1 MERFYAWFH
10 SLLVQNSSISTSL
23 LLILLLYSFSS
34 QFLPIE
40 PYLVPYLTSVKHFS
54 NFQVTV
60 DIYPYSVYSQLIF
73 TLLMAPAGFYLS
85 HKMIVALGAFGM
97 LITYLII
104 WVGHSILA
112 MQIMQI
118 TYGFGMAS
126 RLIFSAYIFLLVPEE
141 EYQTMTSLTT
151 TTSLLSFMLAS
162 ELGQLLALEKVSF
175 AVFFILTFISL
186 GVCFSM
192 TLLLPKDH
200 SSILM
205 YPSVTTFWSE
215 TEGWI
220 RILKE
225 TWHGRNLRILSLWWA
240 LAYAS
245 FSLVQNYGTNLFD
258 AIDPD
263 SKFNGHVL
271 AASQAAGSLGSF
283 CAIYLEDFAIKSG
296 MLIYVLGSA
305 VMGVVCVFMG
315 VSLNIW
321 AAYLMFVMVS
331 GIYQTLACLVSVRCG
346 RLLSNKQF
354 ILLFS
359 VNNFAGLL
367 LETLLQATVELS
379 GLSIFV
385 QFITFSGFFFLATA
399 IFLGLCIID
408 ISRKRSS
415 SALESKPE
423 PLISEPLDL

>member
-112 MQIMQI
+112 MQIMQ
-118 TYGFGMAS
+118 
-126 RLIFSAYIFLLVPEE
+126 
-141 EYQTMTSLTT
+141 TSLTT